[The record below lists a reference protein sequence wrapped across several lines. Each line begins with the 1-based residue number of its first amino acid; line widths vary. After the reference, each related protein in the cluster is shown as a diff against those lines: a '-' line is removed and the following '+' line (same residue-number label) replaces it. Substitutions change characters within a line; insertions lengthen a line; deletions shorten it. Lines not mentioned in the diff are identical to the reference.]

1 VAHEPWYTQMV
12 HGGSQMNFKEFIKD
26 YRVILLIVLLV
37 ASIGAIST
45 LGIQQ
50 GLDLK
55 GGSEIQLQLAQP
67 VDTGTMDKVTN
78 VLDKRLNAFGVSDV
92 QVRASGNQSVIIE
105 IAGVQP
111 QDVAKLVG
119 TPGVFIATID
129 NQTALNGTDITTV
142 KPYSVTGNT
151 WSVPFTVTL
160 QGAQTFA
167 KLADGKAGTPVNMY
181 LDGNLVSSPEIG
193 ADLANG
199 VPSTDV
205 QVSGTENSS
214 AQAQAQAKNIQVVL
228 ESGALPVSVSIVG
241 INSVSADLGSQFKTG
256 ALVAGFLALLVI
268 AIIIFI
274 RYRTPVL
281 VLPIMITSIAELI
294 LILGVAS
301 VTRWNIDLAAIAGII
316 AAIGTGVDDQIIIT
330 DEVLKKGIQTKRT
343 ITALKF
349 KINNAFFIIFASA
362 ATLIAAMLPLAYVG
376 FSRGATGIGL
386 LSGFAFT
393 TVVGVLIGIFI
404 TRPVYAKFIVLLL
417 GKDKKEDKSEEASV
431 REKRTGKQPKKGKKG
446 KGKKGR
452 KQ

>member
-1 VAHEPWYTQMV
+1 
-12 HGGSQMNFKEFIKD
+12 MNFKEFIKD

-37 ASIGAIST
+37 GSIGAIST

-55 GGSEIQLQLAQP
+55 GGSLIQLQLAQP
-67 VDTGTMDKVTN
+67 VDSDTMSKVTN

-92 QVRASGNQSVIIE
+92 KVRASGNQSVIVE

-111 QDVAKLVG
+111 QDVAKVVG
-119 TPGVFIATID
+119 TPGVFVATIN

-142 KPYSVTGNT
+142 KPYQVTGNT
-151 WSVPFTVTL
+151 WEVPFTVTL
-160 QGAQTFA
+160 SGAQTFA

-181 LDGNLVSSPEIG
+181 LDGNLVSSPQIG

-214 AQAQAQAKNIQVVL
+214 AQAQAQAKSIQVVL

-281 VLPIMITSIAELI
+281 VIPIMITSIAELI

-301 VTRWNIDLAAIAGII
+301 VTHWNIDLAAIAGII

-343 ITALKF
+343 RTALKF
-349 KINNAFFIIFASA
+349 KINNAFFIIYASA

-417 GKDKKEDKSEEASV
+417 GKDKKEDKQGQESV
-431 REKRTGKQPKKGKKG
+431 RERKPGKQPKKGKKG

>member
-1 VAHEPWYTQMV
+1 
-12 HGGSQMNFKEFIKD
+12 MNFKEFLKD

-55 GGSEIQLQLAQP
+55 GGSTIQLHLAEP
-67 VDTGTMDKVTN
+67 VNTDTMTKVTN
-78 VLDKRLNAFGVSDV
+78 VLDKRLNAFGVTDV
-92 QVRASGNQSVIIE
+92 KVRASGNQDVIVE
-105 IAGVQP
+105 IAGVKP
-111 QDVAKLVG
+111 EEVAKVVG
-119 TPGVFIATID
+119 TPGVFVATID
-129 NQTALNGTDITTV
+129 NQTALNGTDIVTV
-142 KPYSVTGNT
+142 KPYQVTGNT
-151 WSVPFTVTL
+151 WEVPFTVTL
-160 QGAQTFA
+160 QGAQNFA
-167 KLADGKAGTPVNMY
+167 KIANGKAGTPVNMY
-181 LDGNLVSSPEIG
+181 LDGNLVSSPQIG

-214 AQAQAQAKNIQVVL
+214 AQAQAQAKSIQVVL

-268 AIIIFI
+268 AIIVFI
-274 RYRTPVL
+274 RYRTPIL
-281 VLPIMITSIAELI
+281 VIPIMITSIAELI

-301 VTRWNIDLAAIAGII
+301 ITHWNIDLAAIAGII

-330 DEVLKKGIQTKRT
+330 DEVLKKGVQTKRT

-393 TVVGVLIGIFI
+393 TIIGVLIGIFI
-404 TRPVYAKFIVLLL
+404 TRPVFAKFIVLLL
-417 GKDKKEDKSEEASV
+417 GKDKKEGKHEEEIIKE
-431 REKRTGKQPKKGKKG
+431 RRPGKQPKKGKKG

>member
-1 VAHEPWYTQMV
+1 
-12 HGGSQMNFKEFIKD
+12 MNFKEFIKD

-78 VLDKRLNAFGVSDV
+78 VLDKRLNAFGVKDV
-92 QVRASGNQSVIIE
+92 QVRPSGNQSVIVE

-111 QDVAKLVG
+111 QDVAKVVG
-119 TPGVFIATID
+119 TPGVFVATID

-142 KPYSVTGNT
+142 KPYQVTGNT
-151 WSVPFTVTL
+151 WEVPFTVTL
-160 QGAQTFA
+160 SGSQTFA

-256 ALVAGFLALLVI
+256 ALIAGFLALLVI

-281 VLPIMITSIAELI
+281 VIPIMITSIAELI

-301 VTRWNIDLAAIAGII
+301 VTRWNIDLASIAGII

-417 GKDKKEDKSEEASV
+417 GKDKKEDKSEEAPV
-431 REKRTGKQPKKGKKG
+431 REKRPGKQPKKGKKG

>member
-1 VAHEPWYTQMV
+1 
-12 HGGSQMNFKEFIKD
+12 MNFKEFIKD

-92 QVRASGNQSVIIE
+92 QVRASGNQSVIVE

-111 QDVAKLVG
+111 QDVAKVVG
-119 TPGVFIATID
+119 TPGVFVATID

-142 KPYSVTGNT
+142 KPYQVTGNT
-151 WSVPFTVTL
+151 WEVPFTVTL
-160 QGAQTFA
+160 TGAQTFA

-181 LDGNLVSSPEIG
+181 LDGNLVSSPQIG

-256 ALVAGFLALLVI
+256 ALIAGFLALLVI

-417 GKDKKEDKSEEASV
+417 GKDKKEDKSEEAPV
-431 REKRTGKQPKKGKKG
+431 REKRPGKQPKKGKKG